1 MDGPKKKSKK
11 PSATNS
17 SKPLDDVVFFVD
29 RSLGRK
35 AVPEA
40 LRAAGARVEVHDD
53 HPPQNA
59 KDEDWLAYIGK
70 RNWVALTQ
78 DARIRHHE
86 LEYSLQSFK
95 GLLKEKGKGTA
106 RDNINLATFENQKF
120 PFPKLSV
127 QKKIVSVFNDLN
139 EGIQR
144 LESLYQRKLAA
155 LDALKKSLLHQAF
168 SGQL

>member
-53 HPPQNA
+53 HLPQNA
-59 KDEDWLAYIGK
+59 KDEDWLAYIGE

-86 LEYSLQSFK
+86 LEFKALLRAKVRTFVLTAK
-95 GLLKEKGKGTA
+95 GLRGEENAAIIVNALPAMLHILAKHPGPFVARIARNSKVEMLYAGVGK
-106 RDNINLATFENQKF
+106 R
-120 PFPKLSV
+120 PS
-127 QKKIVSVFNDLN
+127 
-139 EGIQR
+139 
-144 LESLYQRKLAA
+144 
-155 LDALKKSLLHQAF
+155 
-168 SGQL
+168 